1 MKFNT
6 RNVHFAAQIQAEEKS
21 KSTPIYQT
29 SAFAFQDLEEMET
42 YFSGDKSYLYTRMGH
57 PNTDELGRGVAQLE
71 NAEAGAASAS
81 GLSAILAGVLTAASH
96 GDRVVATED
105 IYGGTYQLF
114 ENELQEFGIKVE
126 FIDFS
131 DHEAVKKALSEQT
144 ALLYTESLTNPLLRT
159 EDLEAVAKLA
169 READAKLMVDNTFA
183 TPYLLQPHDH
193 GADLVVHSATKYIG
207 GHSDVT
213 AGVLTGN
220 TEDIRKAR
228 AKISTLGSNLGPFDA
243 WIASRGLKTLS
254 LRMEKQCSNAA
265 RLAETLR
272 AHPAVKRTFY
282 PEYVSPRG
290 NGAIVTIDLYDH
302 IDLNLFSKALSWVK
316 VIPTLAGV
324 ETTISYPKGTS
335 HRALSQEV
343 RDRLGVTD
351 TMIRVSVGIE
361 DADDIAAVFTKALEE
376 ANAAE

>member
-220 TEDIRKAR
+220 AEDIRKAR

-254 LRMEKQCSNAA
+254 LRMDKQCSNAA

-361 DADDIAAVFTKALEE
+361 DADDIADVFTKALEE